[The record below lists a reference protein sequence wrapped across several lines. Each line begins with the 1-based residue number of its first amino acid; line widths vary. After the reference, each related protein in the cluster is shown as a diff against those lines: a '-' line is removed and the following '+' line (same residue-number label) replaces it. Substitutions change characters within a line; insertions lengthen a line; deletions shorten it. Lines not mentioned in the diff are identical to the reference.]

1 MKHLLVA
8 TIMRNVHPHLE
19 RYNAQLAGLR
29 AQLKGH
35 YTVHVSIYEN
45 DSTDGTAEWLQ
56 RARDAGQLHGYC
68 FPDQPPQST
77 ITTAKLGTQHYPSI
91 WSVDRLRNLAAARQA
106 CLDQAREQLMVAD
119 KVAFIEP
126 DVSWE
131 PEWCSELV
139 LAHHPRAAGLPEP
152 DIYSG
157 WSLRSA
163 AHPKESVFLYDD
175 CATRAGPYDTRWDIG
190 EEGGTWR
197 GNSLVPTPGMTG
209 IQANCLHRL
218 WSTFNCFCVYN
229 AKPFAA
235 GLRWGYI
242 NRRLNASGMWIE
254 DGDHGSGWLDAD
266 TAVMCER
273 FRDAGYS
280 GIYLN
285 TNCLIRH
292 A

>member
-1 MKHLLVA
+1 MKHLLVC
-8 TIMRNVHPHLE
+8 TIMRNARGHLE

-29 AQLKGH
+29 AQLKGY

-56 RARDAGQLHGYC
+56 QARDAGRLHAHC
-68 FPDQPPQST
+68 FPDQPTQST
-77 ITTAKLGTQHYPSI
+77 ITTAKLGTQQYG
-91 WSVDRLRNLAAARQA
+91 SVWDIARLRQLAAARQA
-106 CLDQAREQLMVAD
+106 CLDQARDQLLVAD

-126 DVSWE
+126 DVSWDAS
-131 PEWCSELV
+131 WCAELV
-139 LAHHPRAAGLPEP
+139 LAAHPKAAGLPEP

-163 AHPKESVFLYDD
+163 SHPKEAQFLYDT
-175 CATRAGPYDTRWDIG
+175 CATRATRDDLCWDIS
-190 EEGGTWR
+190 EACGTWR
-197 GNSLVPTPGMTG
+197 GQSLVPTGLG
-209 IQANCLHRL
+209 GVHANCLHRL
-218 WSTFNCFCVYN
+218 WSTFNCFCVYR
-229 AKPFAA
+229 AAPFAA

-242 NRRLNASGMWIE
+242 NTRFNPSGIYVD
-254 DGDHGSGWLDAD
+254 DGDHGSGWVDCD

-273 FRDAGYS
+273 FRAAGYG

-292 A
+292 L